1 MNALGEK
8 SDLSAGFHPRRT
20 KYGFSVNAVNS
31 YNFFTK
37 TGYCLQEQQTRVT
50 SSVNLIIRNNMRLN
64 LGIISMAGSLFLTGC
79 ATKGPNPAD
88 PYEAFNRK
96 VYKFN
101 TTFDAILLKPPAK
114 LYRTVVP
121 AFVRKGVNNF
131 YNNLDLIP
139 TVGNDLLQAEGKWAI
154 RDTWRFIINS
164 SLGIGG
170 VLDVAQKFSLAPHS
184 NDLGL
189 TLAKWGD
196 KNSPYLVLPFLGP
209 STIRDGA
216 GWLFQFALYSP
227 YVYINDD
234 AVVYGLLALRY
245 IDLRSQLFDTERL
258 MNEALDKYSF
268 MRDAY
273 LQHRNYLIMGTEQ
286 DNGALYIDDKKA
298 DKTANSLGSD
308 YVDE

>member
-1 MNALGEK
+1 
-8 SDLSAGFHPRRT
+8 
-20 KYGFSVNAVNS
+20 
-31 YNFFTK
+31 
-37 TGYCLQEQQTRVT
+37 
-50 SSVNLIIRNNMRLN
+50 MRLN
-64 LGIISMAGSLFLTGC
+64 LISLSLAGSLALAGC
-79 ATKGPNPAD
+79 VCKGTNPED
-88 PYEAFNRK
+88 PYESFNRK

-101 TTFDAILLKPPAK
+101 STFDRIFLKPPARV
-114 LYRTVVP
+114 YRAVLP
-121 AFVRKGVNNF
+121 PFVRKGVNNF
-131 YNNLDLIP
+131 YNNLDLVP

-154 RDTWRFIINS
+154 RDTWRLIINS
-164 SLGIGG
+164 SLGVGG
-170 VLDVAQKFSLAPHS
+170 IFDVAQTFGLPPHS

-196 KNSPYLVLPFLGP
+196 KKSPYLVLPFLGP

-245 IDLRSQLFDTERL
+245 VDLRAQMFDAERL
-258 MNEALDKYSF
+258 MDEALDKYAF

-273 LQHRNYLIMGTEQ
+273 LQHRNYLISGQEQ
-286 DNGALYIDDKKA
+286 DNGSLYVDDENA
-298 DKTANSLGSD
+298 DNKVAAEIGSD

>member
-1 MNALGEK
+1 
-8 SDLSAGFHPRRT
+8 
-20 KYGFSVNAVNS
+20 
-31 YNFFTK
+31 
-37 TGYCLQEQQTRVT
+37 
-50 SSVNLIIRNNMRLN
+50 MRLN
-64 LGIISMAGSLFLTGC
+64 LISISLAGSLALAGC
-79 ATKGPNPAD
+79 ATKGTNPAD
-88 PYEAFNRK
+88 PYESFNRK

-101 TTFDAILLKPPAK
+101 STFDTIFLKPPAK
-114 LYRTVVP
+114 LYKTVVP
-121 AFVRKGVNNF
+121 AFMRKGVNNF

-139 TVGNDLLQAEGKWAI
+139 TVGNDVLQAEGKWAI

-170 VLDVAQKFSLAPHS
+170 VLDVAQTFGLPPHS

-196 KNSPYLVLPFLGP
+196 KKSPYLVLPFLGP

-234 AVVYGLLALRY
+234 AVVYSLLALRY
-245 IDLRSQLFDTERL
+245 VDLRSQLFDTERL
-258 MNEALDKYSF
+258 MDEALDKYSF

-273 LQHRNYLIMGTEQ
+273 LQHRNYLISGAEQ
-286 DNGALYIDDKKA
+286 DNGALYVEDEKAEKKA
-298 DKTANSLGSD
+298 AATAGSD
-308 YVDE
+308 YVE

>member
-1 MNALGEK
+1 
-8 SDLSAGFHPRRT
+8 
-20 KYGFSVNAVNS
+20 
-31 YNFFTK
+31 
-37 TGYCLQEQQTRVT
+37 
-50 SSVNLIIRNNMRLN
+50 MRLN
-64 LGIISMAGSLFLTGC
+64 LISISLAGSLALAGC
-79 ATKGPNPAD
+79 ATKGTNPAD
-88 PYEAFNRK
+88 PYESFNRK

-101 TTFDAILLKPPAK
+101 STFDTIFLKPPAK
-114 LYRTVVP
+114 LYKTVVP
-121 AFVRKGVNNF
+121 AFMRKGVNNF

-139 TVGNDLLQAEGKWAI
+139 TVGNDVLQAEGKWAI

-170 VLDVAQKFSLAPHS
+170 VLDVAQTFGLPPHS

-196 KNSPYLVLPFLGP
+196 KKSPYLVLPFLGP

-234 AVVYGLLALRY
+234 AVVYSLLALRY
-245 IDLRSQLFDTERL
+245 VDLRSQLFDTERL
-258 MNEALDKYSF
+258 MDEALDKYSF

-273 LQHRNYLIMGTEQ
+273 LQHRNYLISGAEQ
-286 DNGALYIDDKKA
+286 DNGALYVEDEKAEKKA
-298 DKTANSLGSD
+298 AAAAGSD
-308 YVDE
+308 YVE

>member
-1 MNALGEK
+1 
-8 SDLSAGFHPRRT
+8 
-20 KYGFSVNAVNS
+20 
-31 YNFFTK
+31 
-37 TGYCLQEQQTRVT
+37 
-50 SSVNLIIRNNMRLN
+50 MRLK
-64 LGIISMAGSLFLTGC
+64 LISISLAGSLALAGC
-79 ATKGPNPAD
+79 VSKGTNPAD
-88 PYEAFNRK
+88 PYEPFNRK

-101 TTFDAILLKPPAK
+101 SALDKVVLKPSAK
-114 LYRTVVP
+114 VYRAVLP

-131 YNNLDLIP
+131 YSNLDLIP

-154 RDTWRFIINS
+154 RDTWRFLINS
-164 SLGIGG
+164 TLGVGG
-170 VLDVAQKFSLAPHS
+170 ILDVAKEFSLQPHS

-227 YVYINDD
+227 YVYINED
-234 AVVYGLLALRY
+234 AVVYSLLALRY
-245 IDLRSQLFDTERL
+245 VDLRSQLLATDRI
-258 MNEALDKYSF
+258 MDEALDKYAF

-273 LQHRNYLIMGTEQ
+273 LQHRNYLISGAKQ
-286 DNGALYIDDKKA
+286 DNGELYVDDVEA
-298 DKTANSLGSD
+298 DKTALAATANAGND